1 MGKDTRRATRAALA
15 MLTRQRPRAEEIDA
29 ILATIPTREPHLRKT
44 ARQQQQK
51 EEAHGGHHDR

>member
-1 MGKDTRRATRAALA
+1 MSKDTRRATRAALA
-15 MLTRQRPRAEEIDA
+15 ILTRQRPQPDEIDA
-29 ILATIPTREPHLRKT
+29 IMASIPTRDARERKT